1 MEQMVSQAH
10 RSWDLAFFF
19 FITSPIETPRLRRIV
34 IYEKIKKKNKREGTP
49 TGLEPATTRVLELGA
64 LPTALW
70 NPIVNPI

>member
-34 IYEKIKKKNKREGTP
+34 IYEKIKKRTKERGP
-49 TGLEPATTRVLELGA
+49 RRD
-64 LPTALW
+64 
-70 NPIVNPI
+70 